1 MHQALYVIL
10 DIKMTKKIIN
20 TNTKLVSYFKKI
32 YPLLQLISMNEFD
45 LKTPLVPPPT
55 RRIERTIGIL
65 TFLDFLFLFFGKFL
79 YETKFNIYITFV

>member
-32 YPLLQLISMNEFD
+32 YLLLQLISMNEFD
-45 LKTPLVPPPT
+45 LKTPPVPPT
-55 RRIERTIGIL
+55 NKKNRENYWNFNFLRLFIFIFWQIL
-65 TFLDFLFLFFGKFL
+65 
-79 YETKFNIYITFV
+79 I